1 MTPNAEHPGD
11 GSLRVSLTAQD
22 AGTAIGAVA
31 WVLGALEIMK
41 DRGHAE
47 ADEEFHDLYE
57 SLEPQLNRLAAL
69 IAGARSTYPPDHPIH
84 EQIESAY
91 TAVREAF
98 ETWIQLTASDT
109 AQVAIGQRIA
119 AALDEGGLGDLDL
132 GGGEA
137 SGPP

>member
-1 MTPNAEHPGD
+1 MTSDGD
-11 GSLRVSLTAQD
+11 GSLRISLAARD

-57 SLEPQLNRLAAL
+57 SLGPQLNRLAAL
-69 IAGARSTYPPDHPIH
+69 IAGARSVYPQDHPIH
-84 EQIESAY
+84 EQVESAY
-91 TAVREAF
+91 AAVREAF

-109 AQVAIGQRIA
+109 SQVAMGQRIA
-119 AALDEGGLGDLDL
+119 SVLDDIDLDEG
-132 GGGEA
+132 EA
-137 SGPP
+137 PNPS

>member
-1 MTPNAEHPGD
+1 MTSDAD
-11 GSLRVSLTAQD
+11 GSLRIFLTAQD

-57 SLEPQLNRLAAL
+57 SLGPQLNRLAAL
-69 IAGARSTYPPDHPIH
+69 IAAARSTYPQDHPIH

-91 TAVREAF
+91 AAVRKAF

-109 AQVAIGQRIA
+109 AEVAIGQRIA
-119 AALDEGGLGDLDL
+119 AVLDDIDPDEG
-132 GGGEA
+132 EA
-137 SGPP
+137 PSPS